1 MKKFNTK
8 DVIKSIEYNIW
19 IQALILNLIAFAI
32 SQFFFEPVFETND
45 DNYISAILY
54 GVYGEYDTHLVYM
67 NVIMGKIIK
76 LLLLLC
82 PILPW
87 YTIIQYILLFVAFTA
102 ILYLILNNKTNE
114 YRYFLCITML
124 IFFGYECYV
133 KVQYSKTAGVMT
145 AAGILLV
152 YEALKRKQIKMQQLI
167 LGACL
172 MVIGSLYRF
181 QVFIMMLA
189 IIGIMVLFHC
199 INEMKNKD
207 LQIFRRC
214 CVIFLPIFIVCF
226 CFKLYDS
233 KIYNESIEWK
243 EYKEF
248 DKKRIE
254 LLDYGFP
261 DYNENRDIYQELD
274 ITKADLELYKNW
286 NFADKELF
294 TEDVLEQLADAK
306 REKTFDLQTI
316 KSFFSEIPV
325 RFLAYPCFWVVCT
338 VFIMW
343 ILGNRNNKLSIVGTL
358 IISVI
363 IEIYFYYTGRYF
375 INRVDLPVLLG
386 IFIILAMNLEKG
398 HCHNVDRYLACI
410 VFAAIIFNDDS
421 FLCTKTKLDG
431 KESAK
436 EIMQLIENDKDNIYF
451 VENYTSDKLWT
462 SAHAIW
468 EMPRK
473 GCSKNYYPLGG
484 WRYNTPL
491 TNYQMQ
497 CFKLNNPYRDIVA
510 DNVYLIS
517 DSRYYLNLIEQY
529 LKNHYYPDI
538 KVILEKKIDDYC
550 IFKCYKSEINIKF
563 DSPDVFTS
571 DIKYKY
577 SVSTDKNGERILQ
590 GFAYK
595 NNQNSFKQKMYVS
608 KYDKEEKKEIIYPVA
623 LSKKSKNEKVSK
635 GKYSWFEITLN
646 ELDID
651 FNEIENEKIKLYLE
665 TDDKI
670 YVKELKFNK

>member
-152 YEALKRKQIKMQQLI
+152 YEALKRKQIKKQQLI

-189 IIGIMVLFHC
+189 IIGIMVFFHC
-199 INEMKNKD
+199 INGMKNKD
-207 LQIFRRC
+207 FQIFRRC

-274 ITKADLELYKNW
+274 ISIGDLQLYKNW
-286 NFADKELF
+286 NYADKELF
-294 TEDVLEQLADAK
+294 TEEVMTKLVDSK
-306 REKTFDLQTI
+306 REKIFNLQTI
-316 KSFFSEIPV
+316 RDFFREMPV
-325 RFLAYPCFWVVCT
+325 QFLTYPCFLVVCMI
-338 VFIMW
+338 FILW
-343 ILGNRNNKLSIVGTL
+343 LFGDRKNKMSITGALLLSI
-358 IISVI
+358 I

-386 IFIILAMNLEKG
+386 VFVILAMNLEKSRLG
-398 HCHNVDRYLACI
+398 NVDRYIVYI
-410 VFAAIIFNDDS
+410 VFTSIIFNTNS
-421 FLCTKTKLDG
+421 FLGTKTKLDG

-436 EIMQLIENDKDNIYF
+436 EIMQLIEEDKGNMYF
-451 VENYTSDKLWT
+451 VENYKGNDLWT
-462 SAHAIW
+462 AAFPIW
-468 EMPRK
+468 TIPPK
-473 GCSKNYYPLGG
+473 GCSENLYPLGG

-491 TNYQMQ
+491 TNYQLQ
-497 CFKLNNPYRDIVA
+497 RYGLDNPYRNLVSDHIYLIADSSYYVNLIKQYMEDHYYSNINVNLEKIIDGYYFYKFSVDKEKVDVDSAEKFSSDIVYNCTIRK
-510 DNVYLIS
+510 DGYGR
-517 DSRYYLNLIEQY
+517 D
-529 LKNHYYPDI
+529 
-538 KVILEKKIDDYC
+538 
-550 IFKCYKSEINIKF
+550 
-563 DSPDVFTS
+563 
-571 DIKYKY
+571 
-577 SVSTDKNGERILQ
+577 ILQ
-590 GFAYK
+590 GFVYK
-595 NNQNSFKQKMYVS
+595 KEENSFKQKVYIG
-608 KYDKEEKKEIIYPVA
+608 KYDEDKQEEIIYPVA
-623 LSKKSKNEKVSK
+623 LSKKSNKDQIDQ
-635 GKYSWFEITLN
+635 GRYSWFEIPLYEMN
-646 ELDID
+646 IGDIK
-651 FNEIENEKIKLYLE
+651 EEKIKIYLDVDNCLYEQRLFF
-665 TDDKI
+665 K
-670 YVKELKFNK
+670 N